1 MSKAVIPAHST
12 TRAATII
19 ARCRELARITDIPGQ
34 TTRLFLSPATRD
46 AHTLL
51 AWWIRQA
58 ALTSPI
64 SETRTDDAG
73 NLRDL
78 RRSAHPDAPT
88 LILFSHLDTVPN
100 AGAFDGPL
108 GVLLAL
114 AVFEQLGATLLPFH
128 IELIAFA
135 EEEGARFGF
144 PFLSSLA
151 VIGQLTPELLA
162 RTDADGISVAQA
174 IKNFGLDPDRIP
186 LTCPLLPNTFA
197 ALEVHIEQ
205 GPIIEKEDASLAVV
219 EAIVGQ
225 SRLELT
231 FEGQANHAGTTPMSL
246 RRDALAAAAQW
257 IVEVERYAANY
268 TQLVAT
274 VGRMSALPGA
284 MNVVPGTVHTSLD
297 VRHPKDESRH
307 AAVAHLLTKAEA
319 AGALRGVRVHSTEIS
334 AQRAV
339 PMDRDL
345 TVKLHQAAER
355 AGFDAKSIFSG
366 AGHDAMI
373 LAPAVPTTM
382 LFVRSPNG
390 LSHHPDE
397 SVREEDVEAALATVL
412 NLLLHL
418 HPHHHPKP

>member
-1 MSKAVIPAHST
+1 MISMPQT
-12 TRAATII
+12 TKILTSRAATII
-19 ARCRELARITDIPGQ
+19 SRCRELARITDIPGE

-51 AWWIRQA
+51 TWWIRQA
-58 ALTSPI
+58 GLT
-64 SETRTDDAG
+64 TRTDDAG
-73 NLRDL
+73 NLRAV
-78 RRSAHPDAPT
+78 RPSHIPNAPT
-88 LILFSHLDTVPN
+88 LLLFSHIDTVPN

-108 GVLLAL
+108 GVLLSL
-114 AVFEQLGATLLPFH
+114 AAIEELHATPLPFH

-151 VIGQLTPELLA
+151 ATGQLTEDHLA
-162 RTDADGISVAQA
+162 RTDAEGITVAQA
-174 IKNFGLDPDRIP
+174 IRNFGLNPGNIP
-186 LTCPLLPNTFA
+186 QTCPLSPNTFA

-205 GPIIEKEDASLAVV
+205 GPVLESREAIDPKAAQLAVV
-219 EAIVGQ
+219 QAIVGQ
-225 SRLELT
+225 SRFELT
-231 FEGQANHAGTTPMSL
+231 FTGQSNHAGTTPMAL
-246 RRDALAAAAQW
+246 RRDALAAASQW

-268 TQLVAT
+268 EQLVAT

-297 VRHPKDESRH
+297 VRHPSDFSRH
-307 AAVAHLLTKAEA
+307 AAVAHLLTKAEQS
-319 AGALRGVRVHSTEIS
+319 GALRGVEVHATATVE
-334 AQRAV
+334 QNAV
-339 PMDRDL
+339 PMDRAL
-345 TVKLHQAAER
+345 TNHLHQAAAR
-355 AGFDAKSIFSG
+355 CGFDARSIFSG

-382 LFVRSPNG
+382 LFLRSPNG

-397 SVREEDVEAALATVL
+397 SVREQDVEAALATVL

-418 HPHHHPKP
+418 HPHT